1 MIANAAS
8 ITSPATVV
16 ITSADAEVLGISLS
30 KIYKM
35 NKNNTFYLE
44 TELASNNTH
53 KFTNVTALS
62 NKLCNSHAGFHA
74 YTGCDQIHIPSFAGR
89 VN

>member
-8 ITSPATVV
+8 IISPATV
-16 ITSADAEVLGISLS
+16 
-30 KIYKM
+30 
-35 NKNNTFYLE
+35 FYFE

-62 NKLCNSHAGFHA
+62 HELCNSHAGFHA
-74 YTGCDQIHIPSFAGR
+74 YTGCDQIQIPSFAGR
-89 VN
+89 KTNPPKTS